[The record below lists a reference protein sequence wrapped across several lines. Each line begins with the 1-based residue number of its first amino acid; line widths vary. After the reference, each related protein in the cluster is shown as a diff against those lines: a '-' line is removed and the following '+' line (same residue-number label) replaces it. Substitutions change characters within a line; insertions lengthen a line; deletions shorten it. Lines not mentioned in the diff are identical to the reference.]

1 MNYTQ
6 SHSRGRPTVI
16 EANLSIPKNSTTRL
30 ILDID
35 KAYMRYTDYPPDSHR
50 GFDVPSGVVLVK
62 PIDGEAREGRRI
74 YTTSTL
80 LDMPTPDF
88 SMPYNVIILTS
99 ECYPPPSRCFI
110 GAS

>member
-16 EANLSIPKNSTTRL
+16 EAHLLIPKNSTTRL

-62 PIDGEAREGRRI
+62 PTIGEEGEGSRVC
-74 YTTSTL
+74 TTSTL

-99 ECYPPPSRCFI
+99 KSSDLSSER
-110 GAS
+110 